1 MGQALAQEFGVPAD
15 IVVAVPD
22 SGLSAAVGYA
32 EESGLP
38 NIMGFVKNRYIGR
51 TFIQPSQ
58 GQRERDVRLKLNP
71 LRANVDGKRI
81 VLIDDSIVRGTT
93 SARIISALREAG
105 ATEVHM
111 RISAPPFR
119 YPCYFGTDVP
129 DREHLIAADRTEQEV
144 AGLLGADSLAYL
156 TPETLSRILE
166 EEGCPVCTACFDGQY
181 DMDLPGE
188 PDTDFTNRPIIHLPG
203 K

>member
-1 MGQALAQEFGVPAD
+1 MGRALAREHAADAD

-22 SGLSAAVGYA
+22 SGLSAAAGYA
-32 EESGLP
+32 EQSGLP
-38 NIMGFVKNRYIGR
+38 NVSGLIKNRYIGR

-71 LRANVDGKRI
+71 LAANVAGKRV

-93 SARIISALREAG
+93 SARIVFALRNAG
-105 ATEVHM
+105 ATEVHL
-111 RISAPPFR
+111 RVSAPPFR

-129 DREHLIAADRTEQEV
+129 DRDKLIAVGRSEKAV
-144 AGLLGADSLAYL
+144 AEKLGANSLAYL
-156 TPETLSRILE
+156 SHKTLSRILE
-166 EEGCPVCTACFDGQY
+166 EAGCPACTACFSGEY
-181 DMDLPGE
+181 PLALPE
-188 PDTDFTNRPIIHLPG
+188 DPDNHFYSKPIINIVG